1 LYFQRIIFAEN
12 LHSKGKDTSERSFT
26 MIKKFR
32 LLLPLALLFFI
43 SGCGQGES
51 GSGQMDYEQ
60 TKKMVV
66 DILKTDE
73 GKKALEEL
81 MADEKMQQKMVM
93 DQKVVADTIEK
104 TLTSDKGTEFWK
116 KSFDDPK
123 FAESMAKSMQKEN
136 EQLLKDLMKDPEYR
150 GMMIEVLKDPE
161 LEKEVTDV
169 LKSKEYREHIQ
180 KVMTETFES
189 PLFKAK
195 IQDILLKAAEETK
208 GGGQQGGG
216 ESGDQQG
223 QGADQGGGGGGQG
236 GGA

>member
-1 LYFQRIIFAEN
+1 
-12 LHSKGKDTSERSFT
+12 
-26 MIKKFR
+26 
-32 LLLPLALLFFI
+32 
-43 SGCGQGES
+43 
-51 GSGQMDYEQ
+51 
-60 TKKMVV
+60 MVV

-208 GGGQQGGG
+208 SGQQGGE
-216 ESGDQQG
+216 ESGGEGGG

>member
-1 LYFQRIIFAEN
+1 
-12 LHSKGKDTSERSFT
+12 

-32 LLLPLALLFFI
+32 LLLPLALVFFI
-43 SGCGQGES
+43 SGCGQGET
-51 GSGQMDYEQ
+51 GNGQMDYEQ

-208 GGGQQGGG
+208 SGQQGGE
-216 ESGDQQG
+216 ESGGEGGG
-223 QGADQGGGGGGQG
+223 QGADQGGGGEGQG

>member
-1 LYFQRIIFAEN
+1 
-12 LHSKGKDTSERSFT
+12 

-32 LLLPLALLFFI
+32 LLLPLALVFFI
-43 SGCGQGES
+43 SGCGQGET
-51 GSGQMDYEQ
+51 GNGQMDYEQ

-208 GGGQQGGG
+208 TGGQQGGG
-216 ESGDQQG
+216 ESGGEGGG
-223 QGADQGGGGGGQG
+223 QGADQGGGGGQG

>member
-1 LYFQRIIFAEN
+1 
-12 LHSKGKDTSERSFT
+12 

-32 LLLPLALLFFI
+32 LLLPLALVFFI

-51 GSGQMDYEQ
+51 GGGQMDYEQ
-60 TKKMVV
+60 TKKMIV

-81 MADEKMQQKMVM
+81 MADEKMQQKMIM

-161 LEKEVTDV
+161 IEKEVTDV

-208 GGGQQGGG
+208 SGGQQGG
-216 ESGDQQG
+216 ESGGEGGG
-223 QGADQGGGGGGQG
+223 QGAEQGGGGGQG